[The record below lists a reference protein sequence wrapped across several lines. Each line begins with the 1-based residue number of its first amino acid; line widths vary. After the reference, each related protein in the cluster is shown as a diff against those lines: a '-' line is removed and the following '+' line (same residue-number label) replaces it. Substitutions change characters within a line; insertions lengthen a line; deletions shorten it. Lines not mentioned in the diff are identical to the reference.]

1 MAKTPHTPAKLIF
14 RPARPDDARQ
24 TARLIFETFPKMATY
39 LIGLGDA
46 RRAKKLLTEIFAD
59 AGHRF
64 SYQFTE
70 LVCQGGKV
78 VGMFIAFPG
87 RGLTQKDWR
96 LPRVL
101 LKHYTF
107 SEKLKLILRSLPLIF
122 IKEAAADEYL
132 LSNLAVRKGQ
142 RSQGIGAQILKLV
155 EAQALQADYHKLA
168 LMVDIDNPDAR
179 RFYEEHG
186 FKVKALHLEAD
197 KRVKHLGPGY
207 QRMVKELTT

>member
-1 MAKTPHTPAKLIF
+1 MAKTAHTPAKITY
-14 RPARPDDARQ
+14 RPAQPSDARQ
-24 TARLIFETFPKMATY
+24 AARLIFETFPKMATY

-46 RRAKKLLTEIFAD
+46 RRGKKLLAEMFVE

-70 LVCQGGKV
+70 LVCQGGQV
-78 VGMFIAFPG
+78 VGAYIAYPAQ
-87 RGLTQKDWR
+87 GLTKKGWR
-96 LPRVL
+96 LAKVL
-101 LKHYTF
+101 LKHYTV

-122 IKEAAADEYL
+122 IQEAAADEYL
-132 LSNLAVRKGQ
+132 LSNLAVKKGQ
-142 RSQGIGAQILKLV
+142 RSQGIGAQILKRV
-155 EAQALQADYHKLA
+155 EEQALQAGYRKLA

-207 QRMVKELTT
+207 QRMVKELAT